1 MIAFAEIRRRLF
13 RSLVFAAVMLAAT
26 LATTSAQTPIE
37 FGAAAG
43 DADYT
48 LGCLYPMSGPGA
60 LYGQDSLVAIS
71 MAIEEIEAQSEFSGY
86 PRLRVV
92 VEDSLSKRFRGV
104 QIAQHFIE
112 NIGVDALCGVVS
124 SSVALAVTAVA
135 REAGVLFIGTDHA
148 SPRLTGEAFHPYY
161 FRMSNSSRTSM
172 QAGAAYIATHLAQAV
187 PLRIA
192 FVGPDYDYG
201 YHQWDDLRRYLAER
215 SVAFEVVAELWPRL
229 HEVDYDPYI
238 RALIY
243 AEPDLVVNGHWG
255 GDAVAFIEQADALGL
270 FEATRFM
277 NFDAGGNYEVLASLG
292 ERMPLGLVLSA
303 RHHNNWPDTSENRA
317 FVSKFFE
324 RSGRY
329 PSYSAQGAY
338 AAILAVA
345 TAYRDS
351 GSYRPDSDTMR
362 RELENLVLKLPEDP
376 EGFES
381 YMDATTHEIQQVQAI
396 GETVPGSQLAPATV
410 ELGNWFVFYPED
422 AIR

>member
-381 YMDATTHEIQQVQAI
+381 YMDATSHEIQQVHAI